1 MERPVSQLKS
11 LKSGVSQIAVALVVV
26 GGVLL
31 LGAVASSASA
41 GRTGQSQQYCYDK
54 QTETRIPCP
63 TITLDTVTTTEAPT
77 TTEMETSTTEGE
89 MPTTTMVETSTTM
102 KPQVQAQARVLAR
115 TGTNTTP
122 LVALAFGLLA
132 AGGAVLMT
140 AARKRTV

>member
-31 LGAVASSASA
+31 LGAVASSASS
-41 GRTGQSQQYCYDK
+41 GRTGQSVQYCYDK

-63 TITLDTVTTTEAPT
+63 TITLDTVTTTSETATTEMPPTTEGEIPT
-77 TTEMETSTTEGE
+77 TTEGA
-89 MPTTTMVETSTTM
+89 MPTTTV

-122 LVALAFGLLA
+122 MVALAFGLLA
-132 AGGAVLMT
+132 TGGAVLMT